1 MDALTHFLK
10 LASVVDFRGHQ
21 NHAGS
26 RGSMARLCTELPN
39 QSGSPF
45 LPTQATVHA
54 NSCCISAAG
63 AAGSVHVP
71 HNNRCPWAHTA
82 AVRGAGAPCP
92 FPTWAGRAMSTG
104 VPQTAQPA
112 FFTSSFNVTKAL
124 YRTDE
129 HGKGK
134 QQRPLGDSI
143 HPSAMH
149 LPLSWQSSSLL
160 QVVWQRPLLQP
171 EQLQPQEGLQ
181 LTWRSAAV
189 M

>member
-1 MDALTHFLK
+1 MYRTPQPERLSLPSYTGNCSCKQLLHFCSRSSWVCARPSQQPLPMG
-10 LASVVDFRGHQ
+10 SHSCCE
-21 NHAGS
+21 GS
-26 RGSMARLCTELPN
+26 RSAR
-39 QSGSPF
+39 
-45 LPTQATVHA
+45 
-54 NSCCISAAG
+54 
-63 AAGSVHVP
+63 
-71 HNNRCPWAHTA
+71 
-82 AVRGAGAPCP
+82 P

-129 HGKGK
+129 HGRGK

-160 QVVWQRPLLQP
+160 QVVWQRPLLQS